1 MVGFRAHSPTGDGV
15 SVPVVPGVF
24 FCLVNSHFMA
34 RPPEPRASPLFVH
47 VPTELDAAVR
57 AYAVANDLRL
67 GQVVRRALR
76 EHLNASPLC
85 RCGGG
90 QLFHEASGQ

>member
-1 MVGFRAHSPTGDGV
+1 MPRQLALHGPPAGAK
-15 SVPVVPGVF
+15 SV
-24 FCLVNSHFMA
+24 A
-34 RPPEPRASPLFVH
+34 LFVH
-47 VPTELDAAVR
+47 VPIELDAAVR

-90 QLFHEASGQ
+90 QPFHEASGQ